1 MGEKAKRE
9 VLSISCTCKDTFILE
24 MYNRSGD
31 ISFETNKL
39 CSVPN
44 YSWAW
49 VSKNHLYDKSVSF
62 ETKYSPWIIYYPNE
76 LIGTVFCIYI
86 LYLLKFPS
94 R

>member
-1 MGEKAKRE
+1 VGGKTKKE

-31 ISFETNKL
+31 IAFETNKL

-62 ETKYSPWIIYYPNE
+62 ETKYSPNE
-76 LIGTVFCIYI
+76 LIGTVFYMYI